1 MRASLQ
7 LLLSAPFFIFPTTER
22 ARKNTYH
29 KYPQGGFHW
38 MFRSRGLVVTDECY
52 AAGGA
57 GMLDAGSGNGNN
69 GNCLLLALGDDE
81 TEQGS

>member
-1 MRASLQ
+1 
-7 LLLSAPFFIFPTTER
+7 
-22 ARKNTYH
+22 
-29 KYPQGGFHW
+29 